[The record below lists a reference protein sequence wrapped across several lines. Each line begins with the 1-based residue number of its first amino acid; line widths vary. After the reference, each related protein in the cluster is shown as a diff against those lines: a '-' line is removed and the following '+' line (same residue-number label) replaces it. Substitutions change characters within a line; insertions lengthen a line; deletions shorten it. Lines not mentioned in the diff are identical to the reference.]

1 MSAEIADIATFGELA
16 VGDRFKLADKT
27 SLGADILFEKMKV
40 NRLYCNAF
48 SVPGKGQW
56 AFAPH
61 VAVTRQPKDKA

>member
-1 MSAEIADIATFGELA
+1 MSAELADLVTFVELA

-27 SLGADILFEKMKV
+27 SLGANILFEKMKV
-40 NRLYCNAF
+40 NALYCNAF
-48 SVPGKGQW
+48 EVPGKGQW